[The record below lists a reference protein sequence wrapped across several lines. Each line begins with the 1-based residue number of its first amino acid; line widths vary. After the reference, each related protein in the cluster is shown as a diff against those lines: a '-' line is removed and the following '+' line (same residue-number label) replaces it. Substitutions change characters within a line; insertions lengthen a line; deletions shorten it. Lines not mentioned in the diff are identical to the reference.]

1 MVFGWDDALMIG
13 GSLLSGLGGKSKGE
27 ATSAVSGGFDALPEQ
42 VKTAYLN
49 TYLPDVIKQYNT
61 PREPI
66 PLVRANEP
74 QSPFD
79 SVELYNLQQFS
90 DAVGGYFS
98 PMGQSLQ
105 QTYNPQPAQQTP
117 AANPQQGNIDLAR
130 QYMSML
136 APGGSRGAALSQLD
150 VNNARQRM
158 LGFDDAKL
166 ADIGAMIAANGGL
179 QKAVSAPMMINDI
192 YSQKYGESFF

>member
-13 GSLLSGLGGKSKGE
+13 GSLISGLGGKSKGE
-27 ATSAVSGGFDALPEQ
+27 ASSAVQGGFDALPDA

-49 TYLPDVIKQYNT
+49 TYLPDVLKQYNA

-74 QSPFD
+74 TTPFD

-105 QTYNPQPAQQTP
+105 QTYNPQPAAAAP
-117 AANPQQGNIDLAR
+117 ANPQAGNLAMAREWAQALTPYGGAQG
-130 QYMSML
+130 
-136 APGGSRGAALSQLD
+136 LSQQSINQIRSRVGSMDEAGLAQLGALLAERGG
-150 VNNARQRM
+150 VYKNLG
-158 LGFDDAKL
+158 LGFNDFY
-166 ADIGAMIAANGGL
+166 
-179 QKAVSAPMMINDI
+179 SARTGQ
-192 YSQKYGESFF
+192 SLV

>member
-1 MVFGWDDALMIG
+1 MAFGWDDALMIG
-13 GSLLSGLGGKSKGE
+13 GSLISGLGGKSKGE
-27 ATSAVSGGFDALPEQ
+27 ATSAVSGGFDALPDA

-49 TYLPDVIKQYNT
+49 TYLPDVLKQYNT

-74 QSPFD
+74 TTPFD

-105 QTYNPQPAQQTP
+105 QTYNPQPAQQAP

-136 APGGSRGAALSQLD
+136 SPIEGNGNSLSQMQ
-150 VNNARQRM
+150 VNAARQRM
-158 LGFDDAKL
+158 LGFDDARM

-179 QKAVSAPMMINDI
+179 QKAVASPLMVNDL